1 MPECGCSSILPQQQA
16 PALPPLACIGHL
28 LDEQHIFP
36 SAFFS
41 FLAIIGH
48 FMPGWLPDVIGHLP
62 SLQQSAFDPV
72 WALSWL
78 QQAHAFESCAG
89 VVGCEPVCATDAK
102 VRAMMMRRILS
113 FMDECPSFS
122 LLRMK
127 NVRSVT

>member
-1 MPECGCSSILPQQQA
+1 M
-16 PALPPLACIGHL
+16 
-28 LDEQHIFP
+28 
-36 SAFFS
+36 
-41 FLAIIGH
+41 
-48 FMPGWLPDVIGHLP
+48 
-62 SLQQSAFDPV
+62 
-72 WALSWL
+72 